1 MPTHDEMVRVVERY
15 VEAFDQN
22 DPEMVVALFAD
33 NATVED
39 PVGTPAHEGIDAIRA
54 FYTRSMTSNPKLT
67 LEGPVRTA
75 AGYAA
80 FPFTVRLNYG
90 GEKKIDV
97 VDTFKFNE
105 EGKVVE
111 MRAYFSPQNMQG
123 FD

>member
-15 VEAFDQN
+15 VEAFDHN
-22 DPEMVVALFAD
+22 DPEMVVALFAAD
-33 NATVED
+33 GTVED
-39 PVGTPAHEGIDAIRA
+39 PVGTPAHKGTEAIRA
-54 FYTRSMTSNPKLT
+54 FYTRSMKSTPKLT

-75 AGYAA
+75 ADFAA
-80 FPFTVRLNYG
+80 FAFSVRLNFG

-97 VDTFKFNE
+97 IDTFRFNE